1 MSETRVTPARV
12 LRLVTGPTASRQP
25 HIGGVL
31 PFTIKISS
39 LGCFEAKG
47 WWEGAQKIG
56 PAMSLLAIERNGC
69 NREEAVGPLTLYKI
83 PGVIRTKENQLPEQL
98 LI

>member
-56 PAMSLLAIERNGC
+56 PAMSLLAIERKVVR
-69 NREEAVGPLTLYKI
+69 REEVVSPLYSVQI
-83 PGVIRTKENQLPEQL
+83 PGR
-98 LI
+98 

>member
-69 NREEAVGPLTLYKI
+69 NREEAVGPLYSVQN
-83 PGVIRTKENQLPEQL
+83 PRGNSY
-98 LI
+98 